1 MLIAYKRN
9 ALTKRLLMS
18 ERRNTPLV
26 LVADDEIHT
35 TVMLARIFEREGY
48 QVQSANDGISALD
61 LAQKLLPDLILLDIQ
76 MPLMNGFEVLSALKE
91 NVLTATIPTIIV
103 TAKARQPSDVAHGL
117 NLGADDFIH
126 KPFDPRELLA
136 RAQSKI
142 RSRQLEETLQRR
154 TQELEALL
162 RVGEELNQHLE
173 VNDLLN
179 LVPYLALDLLP
190 GDLAAIYQ
198 FDENRKLLNYNVQAK
213 SNELPPYTLDNH
225 AIVEQFLTSGDAVLW
240 PGNITLA
247 QDFASGIAVSLSH
260 GGNLLGMLM
269 LVTQN
274 GQYDENHLRLFA
286 GIGRQAALTLR
297 NAQLYE
303 IQANYALHLEDM
315 VEAKTTELHSAQQM
329 LIRAEKL
336 ASIGHLA
343 ASIAHEI
350 NNPLQP
356 IRINLEDMLEDI
368 QNNAAIDIRAVKSTQ
383 ESVERIRRIV
393 SQLLEFAGKRNTTN
407 TELESLD
414 VSQLIEGVVNLN
426 RKFFEKENM
435 QIVANLAPKMSILGN
450 KDQLEQV
457 FMNMI
462 LNAKAAMDTGGTLQI
477 GVKIDKNEA
486 LIQFIDT
493 GSGIPD
499 EQINRIFDPFFSTK
513 ANGTGLG
520 LFVSYGIIQGH
531 HGTIEVKSKV
541 NQGTTFTIRL
551 PIYQ

>member
-1 MLIAYKRN
+1 
-9 ALTKRLLMS
+9 MS
-18 ERRNTPLV
+18 ERRNAPLV

-91 NVLTATIPTIIV
+91 NPITATIPTIIV

-136 RAQSKI
+136 RAESKI
-142 RSRQLEETLQRR
+142 RSHQLEETLQRR

-190 GDLAAIYQ
+190 GVLAAIYQ
-198 FDENRKLLNYNVQAK
+198 FDENHKLLNFNIQAK
-213 SNELPPYTLDNH
+213 SNELPPYELDND
-225 AIVEQFLTSGDAVLW
+225 AIVNQFLTNTEAILW
-240 PGNITLA
+240 PGNIVLA
-247 QDFASGIAVSLSH
+247 HEFVSGIAVPLSH

-368 QNNAAIDIRAVKSTQ
+368 QNNAAIDIQAVKSTQ

-393 SQLLEFAGKRNTTN
+393 SQLLEFAGKRNTAN

-414 VSQLIEGVVNLN
+414 LGELIEGVISLN

-435 QIVANLAPKMSILGN
+435 RIVANLAPKLSILGN

-457 FMNMI
+457 FMNMV

-477 GVKIDKNEA
+477 GVEIDKSEA
-486 LIQFIDT
+486 LIQFIDN
-493 GSGIPD
+493 GSGIPN

-541 NQGTTFTIRL
+541 NNGTTFTIRL

>member
-1 MLIAYKRN
+1 
-9 ALTKRLLMS
+9 MS
-18 ERRNTPLV
+18 DAKNPPLV
-26 LVADDEIHT
+26 LVADDEVHT
-35 TVMLARIFEREGY
+35 TVMLSRIFEREGY
-48 QVQSANDGISALD
+48 RVQSANDGMAALEA
-61 LAQKLLPDLILLDIQ
+61 AQRFLPDLILLDIQ
-76 MPLMNGFEVLSALKE
+76 MPRMNGFEVLSALRE
-91 NVLTATIPTIIV
+91 NPATTTIPTIIV
-103 TAKARQPSDVAHGL
+103 TAKARQPTDVAYGL

-136 RAQSKI
+136 RAESKI
-142 RSRQLEETLQRR
+142 RARQLEETLQRR

-179 LVPYLALDLLP
+179 LIPYLALDLLP

-198 FDENRKLLNYNVQAK
+198 FDEHQKLSNFNVQAK
-213 SNELPPYTLDNH
+213 NSEPKHQVLDNH
-225 AIVEQFLTSGDAVLW
+225 KIVQQFLKVGDAILW
-240 PGNITLA
+240 PDRSPLVEEFT
-247 QDFASGIAVSLSH
+247 SGIAVPLKH

-269 LVTQN
+269 LVIQDLH
-274 GQYDENHLRLFA
+274 YDTNHLRLFA
-286 GIGRQAALTLR
+286 GIGRQAALALR

-315 VEAKTTELHSAQQM
+315 VEAKTTELHSAQQL

-343 ASIAHEI
+343 SSIAHEI

-356 IRINLEDMLEDI
+356 IRINLEDMVEDI
-368 QNNAAIDIRAVKSTQ
+368 QSNVPIDIRAIKSTQ

-393 SQLLEFAGKRNTTN
+393 SQLLEFAGKRSTTA
-407 TELESLD
+407 TELDRLNI
-414 VSQLIEGVVNLN
+414 SQLIESVINLN

-435 QIVANLAPKMSILGN
+435 RIESDLSPTLSILGN

-457 FMNMI
+457 FMNLT
-462 LNAKAAMDTGGTLQI
+462 LNAKAAMHTGGTLYIRAFANQDEI
-477 GVKIDKNEA
+477 TIE
-486 LIQFIDT
+486 FTDT
-493 GSGIPD
+493 GHGIPED
-499 EQINRIFDPFFSTK
+499 TINRIFDPFFSTK
-513 ANGTGLG
+513 PNGTGLG

-541 NQGTTFTIRL
+541 DQGTTFSIRL
-551 PIYQ
+551 PTHQS

>member
-1 MLIAYKRN
+1 
-9 ALTKRLLMS
+9 MS
-18 ERRNTPLV
+18 NRQNSPLV
-26 LVADDEIHT
+26 LVADDEVHT

-48 QVQSANDGISALD
+48 RIHTANDGATALEA
-61 LAQKLLPDLILLDIQ
+61 AQKLLPDLILLDIQ
-76 MPLMNGFEVLSALKE
+76 MPLMNGFEVLSALRE
-91 NVLTATIPTIIV
+91 NPLTATIPTIIV
-103 TAKARQPSDVAHGL
+103 TAKARQPTDVAHGL

-136 RAQSKI
+136 RAENKI

-179 LVPYLALDLLP
+179 LIPYLVLDLLP

-198 FDENRKLLNYNVQAK
+198 FDEKKNLLNYNVQAK
-213 SNELPPYTLDNH
+213 DSQISYELDTDGIVSGFL
-225 AIVEQFLTSGDAVLW
+225 AIGDSILW
-240 PGNITLA
+240 PDQQPLVPAFTTGV
-247 QDFASGIAVSLSH
+247 AVPLNH

-269 LVTQN
+269 LVSQDAP
-274 GQYDENHLRLFA
+274 YDENHLRLFA

-303 IQANYALHLEDM
+303 IQANYAVHLEDM
-315 VEAKTTELHSAQQM
+315 VEAKTAELHSAQQM

-368 QNNAAIDIRAVKSTQ
+368 QNNAPIDIRAVKTTQ

-393 SQLLEFAGKRNTTN
+393 SQLLEFTGKRNSADG
-407 TELESLD
+407 ELQLLD
-414 VSQLIEGVVNLN
+414 VSQLIENVISLN
-426 RKFFEKENM
+426 RKFFEKEGM
-435 QIVANLAPKMSILGN
+435 SIAADLAPSLAIMGN

-457 FMNMI
+457 FMNLT
-462 LNAKAAMDTGGTLQI
+462 LNAKAAMNSGGSLLISTHILNKEAI
-477 GVKIDKNEA
+477 IDFA
-486 LIQFIDT
+486 DT
-493 GSGIPD
+493 GSGIPAD
-499 EQINRIFDPFFSTK
+499 QINKIFDPFFSTK
-513 ANGTGLG
+513 PNGTGLG

-531 HGTIEVKSKV
+531 HGIIEVESKV
-541 NQGTTFTIRL
+541 SHGTTFTIHL
-551 PIYQ
+551 PVHTPSNS

>member
-1 MLIAYKRN
+1 
-9 ALTKRLLMS
+9 MS
-18 ERRNTPLV
+18 DPTNTPLV
-26 LVADDEIHT
+26 LVADDEPHT
-35 TVMLARIFEREGY
+35 TVMLSRIFEREGY
-48 QVQSANDGISALD
+48 RVESANDGAAALEM
-61 LAQKLLPDLILLDIQ
+61 AQRLLPDLILLDIQ
-76 MPLMNGFEVLSALKE
+76 MPLMNGFEVLTALRD
-91 NVLTATIPTIIV
+91 NPLTSTIPTIIV
-103 TAKARQPSDVAHGL
+103 TAKARQPSDVAYGL

-136 RAQSKI
+136 RAESKI
-142 RSRQLEETLQRR
+142 RARQLEETLQRR

-198 FDENRKLLNYNVQAK
+198 FDDNQRSPLNFNIQGKNSGITY
-213 SNELPPYTLDNH
+213 SELNH
-225 AIVEQFLTSGDAVLW
+225 TEIINQFLEVNDAILW
-240 PGNITLA
+240 PGQSSPLVEKYTSGLA
-247 QDFASGIAVSLSH
+247 VPLNH

-269 LVTQN
+269 LVMQDTV
-274 GQYDENHLRLFA
+274 YDANHLRLFV
-286 GIGRQAALTLR
+286 GIGRQAALALR

-315 VEAKTTELHSAQQM
+315 VEAKTAELHSAQQL

-343 ASIAHEI
+343 SSIAHEI

-368 QNNAAIDIRAVKSTQ
+368 QNNAAIDVRAIKSTQ

-393 SQLLEFAGKRNTTN
+393 SQLLEFAGKRSTN
-407 TELESLD
+407 DVELQGLNISEL
-414 VSQLIEGVVNLN
+414 VEGVINLN

-435 QIVANLAPKMSILGN
+435 RIVSELTPTLSIMGN

-457 FMNMI
+457 FMNLT
-462 LNAKAAMDTGGTLQI
+462 LNAKAAMNAGGTLHI
-477 GVKIDKNEA
+477 YTRADKDEIT
-486 LIQFIDT
+486 IQFTDT
-493 GSGIPD
+493 GCGIPED
-499 EQINRIFDPFFSTK
+499 AINRIFDPFFSTK
-513 ANGTGLG
+513 PNGTGLG
-520 LFVSYGIIQGH
+520 LFVSYGIVQGH
-531 HGTIEVKSKV
+531 HGTIEVESKV
-541 NQGTTFTIRL
+541 NQGTTFSIRL
-551 PIYQ
+551 PTHQS

>member
-1 MLIAYKRN
+1 
-9 ALTKRLLMS
+9 MS

-136 RAQSKI
+136 RAESKI

-190 GDLAAIYQ
+190 GDLAGIYQ
-198 FDENRKLLNYNVQAK
+198 FDENQKLLNYNIQAK
-213 SNELPPYTLDNH
+213 SNELPPYELDHH
-225 AIVEQFLTSGDAVLW
+225 AIVHQFLTSGVAMLW
-240 PGNITLA
+240 PGDIILA
-247 QDFASGIAVSLSH
+247 QDFASGIAVPLSH

-414 VSQLIEGVVNLN
+414 VSQLIEGVVSLN

-435 QIVANLAPKMSILGN
+435 QIIANLAPRMSILGN

-551 PIYQ
+551 PIFQ

>member
-1 MLIAYKRN
+1 
-9 ALTKRLLMS
+9 MS
-18 ERRNTPLV
+18 KPQNSPLV
-26 LVADDEIHT
+26 LVADDEVHT

-48 QVQSANDGISALD
+48 RIHTANDGATALD
-61 LAQKLLPDLILLDIQ
+61 AAQKLLPDLILLDIQ
-76 MPLMNGFEVLSALKE
+76 MPLMNGFEVLSALRE
-91 NVLTATIPTIIV
+91 NPLTATIPTIIV
-103 TAKARQPSDVAHGL
+103 TAKARQPTDVAHGL

-136 RAQSKI
+136 RAENKI

-179 LVPYLALDLLP
+179 LIPYLVLDLLP

-198 FDENRKLLNYNVQAK
+198 FDDKKNLLNYNVQAK
-213 SNELPPYTLDNH
+213 DSQLFYELDSD
-225 AIVEQFLTSGDAVLW
+225 AIVKHFLEIGDSILW
-240 PGNITLA
+240 PGQSPLVPAFTT
-247 QDFASGIAVSLSH
+247 GVAVPLNH

-269 LVTQN
+269 LVSQDVP
-274 GQYDENHLRLFA
+274 YDENHLRLFA

-303 IQANYALHLEDM
+303 IQANYAVHLEDM
-315 VEAKTTELHSAQQM
+315 VEAKTAELHSAQQM

-356 IRINLEDMLEDI
+356 IKINLEDMLEDI
-368 QNNAAIDIRAVKSTQ
+368 QNNAPIDIRAVKTTQ

-393 SQLLEFAGKRNTTN
+393 SQLLEFAGKRNSADG
-407 TELESLD
+407 ELQLLD
-414 VSQLIEGVVNLN
+414 VSELVESVISLN
-426 RKFFEKENM
+426 RKFFEKEEM
-435 QIVANLAPKMSILGN
+435 RIAADLVPSLAILGN

-457 FMNMI
+457 FMNLT
-462 LNAKAAMDTGGTLQI
+462 LNAKAAMNSGGSLLISTRI
-477 GVKIDKNEA
+477 ANKEAIID
-486 LIQFIDT
+486 FTDT
-493 GSGIPD
+493 GSGIPAD
-499 EQINRIFDPFFSTK
+499 QINKIFDPFFSTK
-513 ANGTGLG
+513 PNGTGLG
-520 LFVSYGIIQGH
+520 LFVSYGIVQGH
-531 HGTIEVKSKV
+531 HGTIEVESKV
-541 NQGTTFTIRL
+541 GHGTTFTIHL
-551 PIYQ
+551 PLHTQSNP

>member
-1 MLIAYKRN
+1 M
-9 ALTKRLLMS
+9 
-18 ERRNTPLV
+18 V
-26 LVADDEIHT
+26 LQRWT
-35 TVMLARIFEREGY
+35 
-48 QVQSANDGISALD
+48 

-91 NVLTATIPTIIV
+91 NPITATIPTIIV

-136 RAQSKI
+136 RAESKI

-198 FDENRKLLNYNVQAK
+198 FDENQKLLNYNIQAK
-213 SNELPPYTLDNH
+213 NNELPPYVLDNH
-225 AIVEQFLTSGDAVLW
+225 AIVNQFLTIGDSVLW
-240 PGNITLA
+240 PGRTALVEH
-247 QDFASGIAVSLSH
+247 FTSGMAVSLSH
-260 GGNLLGMLM
+260 DGNSLGMLM
-269 LVTQN
+269 LVAEN
-274 GQYDENHLRLFA
+274 GHYDENHLRLFA

-368 QNNAAIDIRAVKSTQ
+368 QNNAPIDIRAVKSTQ

-414 VSQLIEGVVNLN
+414 VGELIEGVISLN

-435 QIVANLAPKMSILGN
+435 QIVASLAPKLSILGN

-477 GVKIDKNEA
+477 GVKTDNNEA

-541 NQGTTFTIRL
+541 NQGATFTIRL

>member
-1 MLIAYKRN
+1 
-9 ALTKRLLMS
+9 MS
-18 ERRNTPLV
+18 KPQNPPLV
-26 LVADDEIHT
+26 LVADDEVHT

-48 QVQSANDGISALD
+48 RIHTANDGATALD
-61 LAQKLLPDLILLDIQ
+61 AAQKLLPDLILLDIQ
-76 MPLMNGFEVLSALKE
+76 MPLMNGFEVLSALRE
-91 NVLTATIPTIIV
+91 NPLTATIPTIIV
-103 TAKARQPSDVAHGL
+103 TAKARQPTDVAHGL

-136 RAQSKI
+136 RAENKI
-142 RSRQLEETLQRR
+142 RARQLEETLQRR

-179 LVPYLALDLLP
+179 LIPYLVLDLLP

-198 FDENRKLLNYNVQAK
+198 FDERKNLLNYNIQAK
-213 SNELPPYTLDNH
+213 DSQLSYELDSET
-225 AIVEQFLTSGDAVLW
+225 IVSQFLDIGDSILW
-240 PGNITLA
+240 PEQQPLVPAFSTGV
-247 QDFASGIAVSLSH
+247 AVPLNH

-269 LVTQN
+269 LVSQDAP
-274 GQYDENHLRLFA
+274 YDENHLRLFI

-303 IQANYALHLEDM
+303 IQANYAVHLEDM
-315 VEAKTTELHSAQQM
+315 VEAKTAELHSAQQM

-368 QNNAAIDIRAVKSTQ
+368 QNNAPIDIRAVKTTQ

-393 SQLLEFAGKRNTTN
+393 SQLLEFAGKRNSADG
-407 TELESLD
+407 ELQLLD
-414 VSQLIEGVVNLN
+414 VSQLIESVISLN
-426 RKFFEKENM
+426 RKFFEKEGM
-435 QIVANLAPKMSILGN
+435 HIAAELIPSLAILGN

-457 FMNMI
+457 FMNLT
-462 LNAKAAMDTGGTLQI
+462 LNAKAAMNTGGSLLISTHILNKEAI
-477 GVKIDKNEA
+477 ID
-486 LIQFIDT
+486 FTDT
-493 GSGIPD
+493 GSGIPAD
-499 EQINRIFDPFFSTK
+499 QINKIFDPFFSTK
-513 ANGTGLG
+513 PNGTGLG

-531 HGTIEVKSKV
+531 HGTIEVESKV
-541 NQGTTFTIRL
+541 GHGTTFTIHL
-551 PIYQ
+551 PVHTQTNQ

>member
-1 MLIAYKRN
+1 
-9 ALTKRLLMS
+9 MS
-18 ERRNTPLV
+18 KPQDSPLV

-48 QVQSANDGISALD
+48 RIHTANDGAAALD
-61 LAQKLLPDLILLDIQ
+61 AAQKLLPDLILLDIQ
-76 MPLMNGFEVLSALKE
+76 MPLMNGFEVLSALRE
-91 NVLTATIPTIIV
+91 NPLTATIPTIIV
-103 TAKARQPSDVAHGL
+103 TAKARQPTDVAHGL

-136 RAQSKI
+136 RAENKI

-179 LVPYLALDLLP
+179 LIPYLVLDLLP

-198 FDENRKLLNYNVQAK
+198 FDEKQNLLNYNVQAK
-213 SNELPPYTLDNH
+213 NSHAVYEFDNDF
-225 AIVEQFLTSGDAVLW
+225 IVAHFLKIGDSILW
-240 PGNITLA
+240 PDQTPLIAG
-247 QDFASGIAVSLSH
+247 FSSGVAVPLNH

-269 LVTQN
+269 LISQDTP
-274 GQYDENHLRLFA
+274 YDENHLRLFA

-303 IQANYALHLEDM
+303 IQANYAVHLEDM
-315 VEAKTTELHSAQQM
+315 VEAKTAELHSAQQM

-368 QNNAAIDIRAVKSTQ
+368 QNNAPIDIRAVKTTQ

-393 SQLLEFAGKRNTTN
+393 SQLLEFAGKRNN
-407 TELESLD
+407 DNGELQLLD
-414 VSQLIEGVVNLN
+414 VSQLIENVISLN
-426 RKFFEKENM
+426 RKFFEKEGMN
-435 QIVANLAPKMSILGN
+435 IAADLAPTLTILGN

-457 FMNMI
+457 FMNLT
-462 LNAKAAMDTGGTLQI
+462 LNAKAAMHSGGSLLISTHTANKEAI
-477 GVKIDKNEA
+477 ID
-486 LIQFIDT
+486 FTDT
-493 GSGIPD
+493 GSGIPGD
-499 EQINRIFDPFFSTK
+499 QINKIFDPFFSTK
-513 ANGTGLG
+513 PNGTGLG

-531 HGTIEVKSKV
+531 HGTIEVQSKV
-541 NQGTTFTIRL
+541 GHGTTFTIHL
-551 PIYQ
+551 PVYIPNS